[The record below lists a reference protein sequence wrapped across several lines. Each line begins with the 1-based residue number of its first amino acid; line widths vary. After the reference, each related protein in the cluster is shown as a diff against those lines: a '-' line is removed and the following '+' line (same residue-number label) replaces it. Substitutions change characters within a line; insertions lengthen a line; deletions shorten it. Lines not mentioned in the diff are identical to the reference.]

1 MAKTDKNF
9 ERLKIAREL
18 LKRKKPPT
26 ISAPDLLSGIEKRQ
40 RKLRSADIK
49 KGPMYPMDFNDIS
62 AAVRKQAKQSV
73 LLKGKKGTIVK
84 CPTKLGE
91 RNKPTKIY

>member
-1 MAKTDKNF
+1 MDKQVA
-9 ERLKIAREL
+9 RLQAAQQL
-18 LKRKKPPT
+18 LKKKKPPV
-26 ISAPDLLSGIEKRQ
+26 IRAPDLLSASEKKQ

-49 KGPMYPMDFNDIS
+49 KGPMYPMPFNDI
-62 AAVRKQAKQSV
+62 AVLSRKQAKENV
-73 LLKGKKGTIVK
+73 LKARKGTIVK